1 MAPPVQP
8 PAAKPQPQVVKAN
21 IDPEQQRKED
31 EKLRQLAEL
40 KKKREEE
47 KKNPLKPAA
56 PVQA

>member
-47 KKNPLKPAA
+47 KKQIEADLI
-56 PVQA
+56 Q